1 MKLLLKILKGVMY
14 LASAVLFV
22 FFVINFIGGI
32 YNACVAD
39 DIITAQDRIQGSYSF
54 MRMVLFIFLS
64 VTILFLTLLI
74 KEKIFPLKEKAET
87 EETEEAPTEEEP
99 VEESSNEEPS
109 NEDAPLEEEPQ
120 EEKESGE

>member
-1 MKLLLKILKGVMY
+1 MKLFLKILKGVMY

-39 DIITAQDRIQGSYSF
+39 DIITAQDRIKGSYSF

-74 KEKIFPLKEKAET
+74 KEKIFPLKEQTECEEIDESSVEEQT
-87 EETEEAPTEEEP
+87 EEFS
-99 VEESSNEEPS
+99 V
-109 NEDAPLEEEPQ
+109 EEPQ
-120 EEKESGE
+120 AEEEKESGE

>member
-1 MKLLLKILKGVMY
+1 MKLFLKILKGVMY

-39 DIITAQDRIQGSYSF
+39 DIITAQDRIKGSYSF

-87 EETEEAPTEEEP
+87 EETEEAPAEAEP
-99 VEESSNEEPS
+99 VEESSI
-109 NEDAPLEEEPQ
+109 EDAPLEEKPQ

>member
-1 MKLLLKILKGVMY
+1 MKLFLKILKGVMY

-22 FFVINFIGGI
+22 FFVINFIAGI

-39 DIITAQDRIQGSYSF
+39 DIITAQDRIKGSYSF

-87 EETEEAPTEEEP
+87 EGTEEAVAQDDIP
-99 VEESSNEEPS
+99 VEESSN
-109 NEDAPLEEEPQ
+109 DDVPLEEEPQ